1 MSNKTFTADKIK
13 TNEIC
18 GIDGGS
24 VTICGIDN
32 NNFPTISGGIISGEN
47 LLVSGNGNSLAT
59 FNSGVFNEL
68 VVNGVRYVPRNQIAY
83 GFYFGGPPVG
93 VPNNLPGLTGALA
106 SSGEAFSSDS
116 NTAFLLN
123 SPSGTSHGSTTF
135 TDSSSH
141 AHSITAYG
149 DVIHSTGAFKYGDS
163 SIYFDGSGDYLSI
176 SGSSNIDFNTG
187 DFTIEAWV
195 RPEENSTMSIFGSLL
210 GDSSWSGWGLVTRG
224 ADGNGPSDSDD
235 ANCRLYWV
243 ESPNTT
249 ANSLTPHPINTGP
262 ILSLNTWSHA
272 AVSRSG
278 GTLRLFLNGDLK
290 HTATSTYDI
299 ENTSH
304 GGATIGKFYTNT
316 PYHGHSYYFKGYM
329 EDVRVSN
336 VARYTSN
343 FTPDETIVGFTG
355 ISGLDPGTKVIYV
368 EDGSSFNTGDHVI
381 IGGLYDQSENQENHT
396 ISGIVN
402 YYPTNCC
409 NSKVYANRS
418 IGQNRIYYH
427 EEREVIGVGD
437 KIRINE
443 DETVYT
449 VTSSYSVPGE
459 LKFVD
464 LTPNLTSGYQAGEC
478 ICITPDTLLLES
490 NLSNNYTGG
499 TKVAKKY
506 ASGDACFDTSH
517 LYLEKGMYK
526 NQNFDWYMTGYRQ
539 SFIDFSGVQV
549 HITGQSTSGLL
560 TLQYPDV

>member
-47 LLVSGNGNSLAT
+47 LLVSGDGNSLAT

-83 GFYFGGPPVG
+83 GFYFGGPPID
-93 VPNNLPGLTGALA
+93 VPNRGPSVSGGGDNVPYSGLV
-106 SSGEAFSSDS
+106 
-116 NTAFLLN
+116 
-123 SPSGTSHGSTTF
+123 SGTNHVF
-135 TDSSSH
+135 IED
-141 AHSITAYG
+141 
-149 DVIHSTGAFKYGDS
+149 
-163 SIYFDGSGDYLSI
+163 
-176 SGSSNIDFNTG
+176 SGS
-187 DFTIEAWV
+187 
-195 RPEENSTMSIFGSLL
+195 FG
-210 GDSSWSGWGLVTRG
+210 
-224 ADGNGPSDSDD
+224 A
-235 ANCRLYWV
+235 
-243 ESPNTT
+243 
-249 ANSLTPHPINTGP
+249 
-262 ILSLNTWSHA
+262 
-272 AVSRSG
+272 
-278 GTLRLFLNGDLK
+278 
-290 HTATSTYDI
+290 
-299 ENTSH
+299 
-304 GGATIGKFYTNT
+304 
-316 PYHGHSYYFKGYM
+316 
-329 EDVRVSN
+329 
-336 VARYTSN
+336 
-343 FTPDETIVGFTG
+343 
-355 ISGLDPGTKVIYV
+355 
-368 EDGSSFNTGDHVI
+368 TGDHVV
-381 IGGLYDQSENQENHT
+381 IGGLYDENENQEIHT
-396 ISGIVN
+396 VTGFTN

-409 NSKVYANRS
+409 NSKVYTNRS

-427 EEREVIGVGD
+427 EESEAIGVGD

-449 VTSSYSVPGE
+449 VTSSYNVPGE